1 MDQKLR
7 TERRKLADL
16 KAAEYNPRK
25 ALTPDDAEYQKI
37 RRSIE
42 EFGYVDPIIINED
55 GTIIGGHQRATV
67 LKDLGYQEVDV
78 VVVALDK
85 QREKALN
92 IALNKITG
100 EWDEVKLKDLL
111 LDLDLGDYDISLTG
125 FEQNDLTELVDKLA
139 IEPEAVDDDFNEDEA
154 LEQAEAEPVTK
165 LGDVWLLGRHR
176 LMCGDSTS
184 QDDMA
189 VLMNGEIADLVIRH
203 TMSTTET
210 RQRCSMST
218 SLPKDTATS
227 ITSRTIIWTTRVSIR
242 SYWQPIRVPMNL

>member
-1 MDQKLR
+1 M
-7 TERRKLADL
+7 
-16 KAAEYNPRK
+16 
-25 ALTPDDAEYQKI
+25 
-37 RRSIE
+37 
-42 EFGYVDPIIINED
+42 
-55 GTIIGGHQRATV
+55 
-67 LKDLGYQEVDV
+67 DV

-154 LEQAEAEPVTK
+154 LERAEAEPVTK

-189 VLMNGEIADLVIRH
+189 VLMNGEIADLVVTDPPYNVNYGDKAEMLDEYPVSYTH
-203 TMSTTET
+203 LVYK
-210 RQRCSMST
+210 RQH
-218 SLPKDTATS
+218 
-227 ITSRTIIWTTRVSIR
+227 
-242 SYWQPIRVPMNL
+242 